1 MSYTPTAIQSHRTE
15 REWRDEIIH
24 VCRLMWEKDYLAA
37 TDGNV
42 SVRLDEDRFLVT
54 PSGFSK
60 GHLKPEQLLVIDWDA
75 NVVGPL
81 YGANRHLRPSSEI
94 ILHLEAYRRRPDIR
108 SVVHAHPP
116 MAVAL
121 SIAGISLAQCML
133 PEVVMTL
140 GLIPTTAYATPA
152 SPEGAQVI
160 AGIIEH
166 YDALILQ
173 RHGSVTVG
181 ESPWKAYL
189 KLEKLEHTALITKTL
204 AELNRLNPMKPDE
217 VARAVA
223 WREARGTMKDPR
235 LASDF
240 CNVCQVCPLGS
251 PGQGFT
257 VASQS
262 DQ

>member
-1 MSYTPTAIQSHRTE
+1 MSYSAMPKQQHRRTE
-15 REWRDEIIH
+15 REIREEIVK

-42 SVRLDEDRFLVT
+42 SVRLGPDRFLVT
-54 PSGFSK
+54 PSGLSK
-60 GHLKPEQLLVIDWDA
+60 GNVTADQLLIIDWDA

-81 YGANRHLRPSSEI
+81 YGNNRNLRPSSEI
-94 ILHLEAYRRRPDIR
+94 LLHLEAYRRRPDIA

-121 SIAGISLAQCML
+121 SIAGISLAQCIL

-140 GLIPTTAYATPA
+140 GMIPTTEYATPA
-152 SPEGAQVI
+152 SPEGAEVI

-166 YDALILQ
+166 YDALILR

-181 ESPWKAYL
+181 ESAWKAYL

-204 AELNRLNPMKPDE
+204 VELNRLNVMPPE
-217 VARAVA
+217 QVAKIVS
-223 WREARGTMKDPR
+223 WREARGTMHPT
-235 LASDF
+235 LAQDI
-240 CNVCQVCPLGS
+240 CNVCDVCPLS
-251 PGQGFT
+251 K
-257 VASQS
+257 AQS
-262 DQ
+262 SA